1 MPACRTNSFP
11 ESVRFKLKHSTHLN
25 ILTGILK
32 ERTERER
39 EREREKG
46 ERREGKRE
54 RKTRE
59 AKRLKERKRVSY
71 KSWLVEVSWTPHAV
85 RRTPVQK

>member
-39 EREREKG
+39 ERERE
-46 ERREGKRE
+46 REGRE
-54 RKTRE
+54 ERG
-59 AKRLKERKRVSY
+59 KEREENKRG
-71 KSWLVEVSWTPHAV
+71 
-85 RRTPVQK
+85 QKTEREKESKLQIMVG